1 MKIKKEHRN
10 LIIAMSIGD
19 GHISKSGRL
28 VIQHSTKQEEYIK
41 YKYKLLNN
49 IYTSSY
55 YKSVDTNGFEYIRI
69 STKVTDFLKVM
80 RRVLYPD
87 NKKTLN
93 RKILNRIDLQGLAIW
108 WMDDGTKGI
117 KYNKDRT
124 RIKAC
129 IYRLCLC
136 STREQCQL
144 VIDWLRETYDISFG
158 ITKEKNN
165 FSITCGTKVGR
176 QFSDLIRPYIIPSM
190 LYKIA

>member
-19 GHISKSGRL
+19 GHINKYGAL
-28 VIQHSTKQEEYIK
+28 MLQHCTKQKEYIE

-49 IYTSSY
+49 IYTSRLTEG
-55 YKSVDTNGFEYIRI
+55 VDKNGFGYVKVA
-69 STKVTDFLKVM
+69 TKTTDFLKVL
-80 RRVLYPD
+80 RRVLYPN

-108 WMDDGTKGI
+108 WMDDGTKGT

-124 RIKAC
+124 RVSSC

-136 STREQCQL
+136 TTREQCQL
-144 VIDWLRETYDISFG
+144 VIDWLKETYNISFG

-165 FSITCGTKVGR
+165 FSITCGTRVGR
-176 QFSDLIRPYIIPSM
+176 VFSELIRPYVIPSM
-190 LYKIA
+190 LYKLA